1 MVKVVV
7 REVVSVVVS
16 KDERSDGS
24 LGDVGGEAALPATCL
39 LRLTAG
45 FLYRWDST
53 GFSFTLTAWLGVSE
67 GPEPRRVLW
76 PPLIASPMPPSCSN
90 RCFKTTSF

>member
-1 MVKVVV
+1 MVVRLVVNVVV
-7 REVVSVVVS
+7 REVVNVVVS

-45 FLYRWDST
+45 LRYR
-53 GFSFTLTAWLGVSE
+53 
-67 GPEPRRVLW
+67 
-76 PPLIASPMPPSCSN
+76 
-90 RCFKTTSF
+90 